1 MTTPHTIDASTL
13 AAWLHDTAEIALV
26 DVREEGLFGTGHAL
40 FASNVPYSRLELDFP
55 ARVPRRDTRTVL
67 IGEERGAAPSTA
79 QLAAQRLA
87 AIGYTQVHV
96 LGGGTDAWAAAGHR
110 LFEGIHVP
118 SKAFAE
124 VVEHAYHTPAVTALE
139 LQSLQQADTDLVLLD
154 SRTTAEYERF
164 HVPGA
169 ISCPSAELVLRF
181 NDLVPSLHTRVV
193 ISCAGRTRGIIGAQ
207 ALINAGV
214 PNPVAALEGGTQAW
228 KLAGLPVEKGLTK
241 VHGDL
246 GDAAREAGARRAD
259 ALAQRFEVPEI
270 DAEQLRVLQADTSRT
285 TYLFDV
291 RSPQEHKAGHVP
303 GAIGVAGGQLVQ
315 TLDKWVAT
323 RGARLVLVD
332 ELGVRAQVT
341 AHWLRQLGWDA
352 VVLRA
357 HPAELQATDT
367 PTAHA
372 EPAAPVSAVA
382 PDVAAH
388 LLASG
393 AQALSTDDSAAF
405 RRAHPRGALWLNRSR
420 LDELPAAWKNSP
432 VLLVFGHDTAQAQ
445 LVAADLTNGTQQQVH
460 VVSGGVAQWQAAGI
474 HIETTPDA
482 PTDAQRIDFLF
493 WLHDRHTGNADAS
506 RAYLAWE
513 AALPAA
519 IGSPTQAGFRL
530 PSAPERV
537 QRAHHQ
543 R

>member
-1 MTTPHTIDASTL
+1 MTTPQHIDAATL
-13 AAWLHDTAEIALV
+13 AAWLHDTAEVALV
-26 DVREEGLFGTGHAL
+26 DVREEGLFGAGHAL
-40 FASNVPYSRLELDFP
+40 LASNVPYSRLELEFP
-55 ARVPRRDTRTVL
+55 PRVPRRDTRTVL

-96 LGGGTDAWAAAGHR
+96 LEGGTDAWASAGHR

-139 LQSLQQADTDLVLLD
+139 LQSLQQQDTDLVLLD

-181 NDLVPSLHTRVV
+181 NDLVPSPTTRVV

-207 ALINAGV
+207 ALINAEV

-241 VHGDL
+241 VHGEL
-246 GDAAREAGARRAD
+246 GDAAREAATRRAD

-270 DAEQLRVLQADTSRT
+270 DAEQLRVLQADASRT

-291 RSPQEHKAGHVP
+291 RSPQEYKAAHLP

-332 ELGVRAQVT
+332 GLGVRAQVT

-357 HPAELQATDT
+357 QPTEIPAAEIHAAT
-367 PTAHA
+367 PTALA
-372 EPAAPVSAVA
+372 ETAAPVSAVA
-382 PDVAAH
+382 PDVAAR

-393 AQALSTDDSAAF
+393 AQAVFTDDSASY
-405 RRAHPRGALWLNRSR
+405 RRAHPAGALWLNRSR
-420 LDELPAAWKNSP
+420 LDELPAAWKNSA
-432 VLLVFGHDTAQAQ
+432 VLLVFGNDTAQAQ
-445 LVAADLTNGTQQQVH
+445 LVAGDLARSSAQTVY
-460 VVSGGVAQWQAAGI
+460 VVSGDLAQWQAAGI
-474 HIETTPDA
+474 AIETTPDT
-482 PTDAQRIDFLF
+482 PNDAQRIDFLF

-519 IGSPTQAGFRL
+519 IGSPTQAGFRI

-537 QRAHHQ
+537 
-543 R
+543 